1 MGMTKKV
8 CRISAMVAAALV
20 ITLVIGYK
28 GNIMSHNGWS
38 NYETWRVNLEMVD
51 GMRLEDFVEFHDND
65 SVFDADQAQ
74 YLADL
79 IRDYCEDVIEQQSS
93 DFARDL
99 ALSFLQKVDWREIA
113 DHLIME
119 PSV

>member
-8 CRISAMVAAALV
+8 CRMSAMVAVALV

-28 GNIMSHNGWS
+28 GHIMSHNGWS

-65 SVFDADQAQ
+65 SVFDADQAE

-99 ALSFLQKVDWREIA
+99 ALSFLQKVDWQEIA
-113 DHLIME
+113 GRLIME